1 MTNSSLLMGGL
12 SIRQDQVRLWAALS
26 DVFVDNAV
34 DYASVARN
42 LKGYERSAIETAF
55 FVDVAPAC
63 YSNMQA
69 PIPPIWTAFDSAWL
83 AETIDRIHKARRS
96 SSLRRLRDSAFI
108 AYLRYRLKPEWQRI
122 EMALDQQK

>member
-1 MTNSSLLMGGL
+1 MGGL
-12 SIRQDQVRLWAALS
+12 STRQDQIRLWAALS

-55 FVDVAPAC
+55 FVAVAPAC
-63 YSNMQA
+63 YSNLQA
-69 PIPPIWTAFDSAWL
+69 PVPPIWTAFDSAWL
-83 AETIDRIHKARRS
+83 AERIDCIREARRS
-96 SSLRRLRDSAFI
+96 SSLRRLLDRAFI
-108 AYLRYRLKPEWQRI
+108 ANLRYRLKPEWQRI

>member
-1 MTNSSLLMGGL
+1 VGSVLT
-12 SIRQDQVRLWAALS
+12 RDEQVRLWEALS
-26 DVFVDNAV
+26 DIFVDNAV
-34 DYASVARN
+34 DYVSMAAS
-42 LKGYERSAIETAF
+42 LKDYELSAIETAF

-83 AETIDRIHKARRS
+83 AETIDCIHEARGS
-96 SSLRRLRDSAFI
+96 SSLRRLRDRAFI
-108 AYLRYRLKPEWQRI
+108 VYLRYRLQPEWQRI

>member
-1 MTNSSLLMGGL
+1 VGSVLT
-12 SIRQDQVRLWAALS
+12 REEQVRLWEALS

-34 DYASVARN
+34 DYVSMAAS
-42 LKGYERSAIETAF
+42 LKDYELSTIETAF

-63 YSNMQA
+63 YSNLQTA
-69 PIPPIWTAFDSAWL
+69 IPPIWTAFDSAWL

>member
-12 SIRQDQVRLWAALS
+12 STRQDQVRLWAALS

-42 LKGYERSAIETAF
+42 LKSYERSTIEMAF

-63 YSNMQA
+63 YSNLQA
-69 PIPPIWTAFDSAWL
+69 AIPPIWTAFDSAWL
-83 AETIDRIHKARRS
+83 AETIDCIHEARGS
-96 SSLRRLRDSAFI
+96 SSLRRLRDRAFI
-108 AYLRYRLKPEWQRI
+108 AYLRYRLQPEWQRI

>member
-12 SIRQDQVRLWAALS
+12 STRQDQVRLWAALS

-42 LKGYERSAIETAF
+42 LKSYERSTIEMAF

-63 YSNMQA
+63 AKPRHANSRDEHEQSIGYPLDA
-69 PIPPIWTAFDSAWL
+69 EGAVRPVRAGDSPSGVPATL
-83 AETIDRIHKARRS
+83 LE
-96 SSLRRLRDSAFI
+96 F
-108 AYLRYRLKPEWQRI
+108 KPQ
-122 EMALDQQK
+122 